1 MSFVKLEKRAGYAIA
16 TIDRPKQLNALNA
29 DVLNDLDAVIEA
41 VKADEEIR
49 ALIITGA
56 GEKSFVA
63 GADIAQMKD
72 MSSEEGRE
80 FCMLGSR
87 VFRKLELLEIP
98 VIAAVN
104 GYALGGGCELAL
116 ACDMRFAAEN
126 AVFAQPEVGLGIIP
140 GFGGTQRFM
149 RVTNVALAKE
159 YIFTG
164 NRISAEYAYEIGLVN
179 RVLPAAELM
188 TACEAIAERIAKS
201 SRHAIAAAKKAMNPD
216 LPIDEG
222 LELENEQIGRCFG
235 TAEQHDLMT
244 RFVEKSAKK

>member
-1 MSFVKLEKRAGYAIA
+1 MSFVKLEKREGYAIA
-16 TIDRPKQLNALNA
+16 TIDRPRQLNALNA
-29 DVLNDLDAVIEA
+29 DVLNDLNAVIDAVA
-41 VKADEEIR
+41 ADAEIR
-49 ALIITGA
+49 ALILTGA

-72 MSSEEGRE
+72 MNSEEGRE

-87 VFRKLELLEIP
+87 VFRRLEQLEIP

-104 GYALGGGCELAL
+104 GFALGGGCELAL
-116 ACDMRFAAEN
+116 ACDMRLASEN

-140 GFGGTQRFM
+140 GFGGTQRLM
-149 RVTNVALAKE
+149 RVINIGLAKE
-159 YIFTG
+159 YIYTG
-164 NRISAEYAYEIGLVN
+164 SRIKADRACQIGLVN
-179 RVLPAAELM
+179 RVLPIEELLP
-188 TACEAIAERIAKS
+188 ACEEIAARIAKS

-216 LPIDEG
+216 LSIDDG
-222 LELENEQIGRCFG
+222 LALENEQIGRCFG

>member
-1 MSFVKLEKRAGYAIA
+1 MSFVKLEKREGYAVA
-16 TIDRPKQLNALNA
+16 TIDRPRQLNALNA
-29 DVLNDLDAVIEA
+29 DVLNDLDAVIDA
-41 VKADEEIR
+41 VAADAEIR
-49 ALIITGA
+49 ALILTGA

-72 MSSEEGRE
+72 MNSEEGRE

-87 VFRKLELLEIP
+87 VFRRLELLEIP

-104 GYALGGGCELAL
+104 GFALGGGCELAL
-116 ACDMRFAAEN
+116 ACDMRLASEN

-140 GFGGTQRFM
+140 GFGGTQRLM
-149 RVTNVALAKE
+149 RVINIGLAKE
-159 YIFTG
+159 YIYTG
-164 NRISAEYAYEIGLVN
+164 NRIKADVACQIGLVN
-179 RVLPAAELM
+179 RVLPMEELLP
-188 TACEAIAERIAKS
+188 ACEEIAKRIAKS

-216 LPIDEG
+216 LAIDDG

>member
-1 MSFVKLEKRAGYAIA
+1 MSFVKLEKREGYAVA

-29 DVLNDLDAVIEA
+29 DVLNDLNAVIDAVA
-41 VKADEEIR
+41 ADGEIR
-49 ALIITGA
+49 ALILTGA

-72 MSSEEGRE
+72 MNSEEGRE

-87 VFRKLELLEIP
+87 VFRRLELLDIP

-104 GYALGGGCELAL
+104 GFALGGGCELAL
-116 ACDMRFAAEN
+116 ACDMRLASEN

-140 GFGGTQRFM
+140 GFGGTQRLM
-149 RVTNVALAKE
+149 RVINIGLAKE
-159 YIFTG
+159 YIYTG
-164 NRISAEYAYEIGLVN
+164 SRIKADRACEIGLVN
-179 RVLPAAELM
+179 RVLPIEELM
-188 TACEAIAERIAKS
+188 PACEEIAQRIAKS

-216 LPIDEG
+216 LAIDDG
-222 LELENEQIGRCFG
+222 LELENEQIGKCFG
-235 TAEQHDLMT
+235 TAEQRDLMT